1 MNFKELSQQIRDLTL
16 QIKSLVD
23 RQEIKHCLDVL
34 IERQNLLEQLQEIF
48 ISTEKTPEYS
58 TEFTSLLRWI
68 QQEDAVNSAKTLQLR
83 EQSKEASVNQAK
95 TKKAL
100 NYYKGVT

>member
-16 QIKSLVD
+16 QIKRLVHK
-23 RQEIKHCLDVL
+23 QEIKQCLQVL
-34 IERQNLLEQLQEIF
+34 IERQSLLEQLKKSSVSATKPSEN
-48 ISTEKTPEYS
+48 S

-68 QQEDAVNSAKTLQLR
+68 QQQDVTSSTKILQLR